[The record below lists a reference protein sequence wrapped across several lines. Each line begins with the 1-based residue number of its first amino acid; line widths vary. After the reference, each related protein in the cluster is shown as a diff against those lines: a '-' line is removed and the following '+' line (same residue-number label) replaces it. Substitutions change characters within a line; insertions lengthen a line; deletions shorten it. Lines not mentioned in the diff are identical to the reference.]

1 MSDARRRFIIRNHN
15 TKNFGI
21 SDLIYSILPVNYK
34 AFGKSGL
41 SAELFNAV
49 SRGQSAM
56 DQFYMDD
63 DEKFWSDSLLLF

>member
-1 MSDARRRFIIRNHN
+1 M
-15 TKNFGI
+15 
-21 SDLIYSILPVNYK
+21 NYK

-49 SRGQSAM
+49 SKGQSAM